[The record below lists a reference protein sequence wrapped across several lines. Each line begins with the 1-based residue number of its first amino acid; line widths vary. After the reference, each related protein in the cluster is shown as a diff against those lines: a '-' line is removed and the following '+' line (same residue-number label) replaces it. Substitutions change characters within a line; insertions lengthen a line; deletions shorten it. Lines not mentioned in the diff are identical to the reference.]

1 MKNFTNSFFL
11 ILLISS
17 NLAGQEI
24 LDSIPLSVS
33 FDEEI
38 VVTGQY
44 SPTEMQ
50 ASTLPVRVITKE
62 VIQQRAATN
71 LTEIFQ
77 QEANIRIG
85 QDPVLG
91 TTMTMNGLEGQHIK
105 ILIDGVPMIGRS
117 DGNLDLDRIQVQ
129 DIERIE
135 IIENAM
141 SVAYGTNALGGIINI
156 ITKKTQQDAWTTRIT
171 GQIQSNEQYNASL
184 ALGKKWKNFALDLN
198 YNFSHFNGF
207 STDTLRSQTW
217 NAKQQ
222 HFVGGRLY
230 YNIPSSSISL
240 SYQYNYL
247 NEVIEDRGN
256 VKLDAFP
263 SLAYAKD
270 YDFAT
275 ITQDHSMAALG
286 YLDKKKK
293 YYLDALVAFND
304 YQRAKNAYF
313 RSMKENVSEDTLDRL
328 DSDTISFQAW
338 NIRATLASQYRKKF
352 DFKAGIDIR
361 YDYTTGARIK
371 DQDAVLGDFAVF
383 ANLRYQPIQVLNIEA
398 GIRAAYNTTG
408 LIPITYSLG
417 LKWKIKDGMNLRF
430 SYARAIRTP
439 SLKELYLNFVDVNH
453 NIQGNPNLK
462 AEYAHTLSLAWSYNK
477 VYQGGQMVNIAAS
490 GFYNYIQQ
498 QISLYSYETDS
509 LGNFIID
516 NQSTK
521 YAYFNLEEYQNW
533 GINSQIKYQYKGL
546 LIRLGASLIGHYN
559 QLSTSEESI
568 APFQY
573 TLEFTQEVSYTF
585 KKIDLTLSLF
595 RRDYDK
601 QVNYVAITNPV
612 TQETE
617 IVQNTLQ
624 GYGLMDITISK
635 HFLNKGLSISAG
647 VKNLLDVQQVNQ
659 LGTTR
664 GHGGGGQGS
673 ASIAMGRIFFVR
685 LVCEPFK
692 FIKT

>member
-1 MKNFTNSFFL
+1 ML
-11 ILLISS
+11 RIIPLLLCLSQQ
-17 NLAGQEI
+17 LAAQEM

-33 FDEEI
+33 FEEEV

-44 SPTEMQ
+44 GPTEIQ

-62 VIQQRAATN
+62 MITQRAATN

-77 QEANIRIG
+77 QEPNIRIA

-91 TTMTMNGLEGQHIK
+91 TIMTMNGLEGQHIK

-129 DIERIE
+129 DVERIE

-156 ITKKTQQDAWTTRIT
+156 ITKKSSPDQWTTRIM
-171 GQIQSNEQYNASL
+171 GQIQSNEQYNASI
-184 ALGKKWKNFALDLN
+184 ALGRKWKRFAMELN

-217 NAKQQ
+217 NPKQQ
-222 HFVGGRLY
+222 HFIGGRLY
-230 YNIPSSSISL
+230 YSIPKSTISIS
-240 SYQYNYL
+240 YQVNYL
-247 NEVIEDRGN
+247 NERIQDKGN
-256 VKLDAFP
+256 VKLNAFP
-263 SLAYAKD
+263 ALSYAKD
-270 YDFAT
+270 YDFVT
-275 ITQDHSMAALG
+275 ITQDHSVAALG
-286 YLDKKKK
+286 YLDSKKR

-304 YQRAKNAYF
+304 YRRAKHGYF
-313 RSMKENVSEDTLDRL
+313 RSMNENVSEDTLDHL
-328 DSDTISFQAW
+328 DSDTTSFQAW
-338 NIRATLASQYRKKF
+338 NIRATLASQYGKRI
-352 DFKAGIDIR
+352 DFKAGIDFR

-371 DQDAVLGDFAVF
+371 DERAVLGDFAVF
-383 ANLRYQPIQVLNIEA
+383 VNLRYRPVRALNIEA

-408 LIPITYSLG
+408 LVPITYSLG
-417 LKWKIKDGMNLRF
+417 AKWNLKDGMNLRF

-462 AEYAHTLSLAWSYNK
+462 PEYAHTLSLGWSYNK
-477 VYQGGQMVNIAAS
+477 VYQGEHLATISIN

-498 QISLYSYETDS
+498 QITLYSYETDS
-509 LGNFIID
+509 VGTFVINDLS
-516 NQSTK
+516 NQ

-533 GINSQIKYQYKGL
+533 GINSQVKYQYKGL
-546 LIRLGASLIGHYN
+546 TIRLGATMIGHYN
-559 QLSTSEESI
+559 QLSPSNESI
-568 APFQY
+568 QPFQY
-573 TLEFTQEVSYTF
+573 TLELTQEVSYTF
-585 KKIDLTLSLF
+585 KKINLTLSLF

-601 QVNYVAITNPV
+601 QVNYSAYTNPM

-624 GYGLMDITISK
+624 GYGLMDFTVSK
-635 HFLNKGLSISAG
+635 YFFNKGLSISAG
-647 VKNLLDVQQVNQ
+647 IKNVLDVQQINRSGGVS
-659 LGTTR
+659 TA
-664 GHGGGGQGS
+664 HGGGGNGL

-685 LVCEPFK
+685 LICEPFK
-692 FIKT
+692 FKNR

>member
-1 MKNFTNSFFL
+1 MKLAIKGFFFL
-11 ILLISS
+11 LFVNSQLV
-17 NLAGQEI
+17 AQDM

-44 SPTEMQ
+44 SPTEMK
-50 ASTLPVRVITKE
+50 ASTLPIRVITKE
-62 VIQQRAATN
+62 MIRQRAATN
-71 LTEIFQ
+71 LTEVFQ
-77 QEANIRIG
+77 QEANIRIA

-156 ITKKTQQDAWTTRIT
+156 ITKKTTQDAWTARIT
-171 GQIQSNEQYNASL
+171 GQLQSNEQYNAGI
-184 ALGKKWKNFALDLN
+184 ALGKKWKNFAVDLN

-207 STDTLRSQTW
+207 STDTFRSQTW
-217 NAKQQ
+217 NPKQQ

-230 YNIPSSSISL
+230 YTIPSSKISL
-240 SYQYNYL
+240 SYQFNYL

-256 VKLDAFP
+256 VKLAAFP
-263 SLAYAKD
+263 VLAYAKD
-270 YDFAT
+270 YDFVT
-275 ITQDHSMAALG
+275 ITQDHSIAALG

-293 YYLDALVAFND
+293 LYLDALVAFND
-304 YQRAKNAYF
+304 YRRAKNGYF
-313 RSMKENVSEDTLDRL
+313 RSMKENVSEDRLDEL
-328 DSDTISFQAW
+328 DSDTTSFQAW
-338 NIRATLASQYRKKF
+338 NVRATLASQYRKKL
-352 DFKAGIDIR
+352 DFKIGIDIR
-361 YDYTTGARIK
+361 YDYTTGARI
-371 DQDAVLGDFAVF
+371 QAERAVLGNFAAF
-383 ANLRYQPIQVLNIEA
+383 ANLRYQPIQALNIEG

-417 LKWKIKDGMNLRF
+417 VKWKIKDGMNLRF

-462 AEYAHTLSLAWSYNK
+462 PEYAHTLSLGWSYNK
-477 VYQGGQMVNIAAS
+477 VYQGGHLVTITAN

-498 QISLYSYETDS
+498 QITLYSYETDS
-509 LGNFIID
+509 LGNFVVN
-516 NQSTK
+516 NQSNK

-533 GINSQIKYQYKGL
+533 GINNQIKYQHKGL
-546 LIRLGASLIGHYN
+546 TIRLGTTLIGHYN

-601 QVNYVAITNPV
+601 KVNYMVVTNPM

-624 GYGLMDITISK
+624 GYGLMDITASK
-635 HFLNKGLSISAG
+635 YFFNKGLLISAG
-647 VKNLLDVQQVNQ
+647 VKNVLDVQQVNQ
-659 LGTTR
+659 LGTATA
-664 GHGGGGQGS
+664 HGGGGSGS
-673 ASIAMGRIFFVR
+673 TSIAMGRIFFVR
-685 LVCEPFK
+685 LVFEPFK
-692 FIKT
+692 LK

>member
-1 MKNFTNSFFL
+1 MKTAIKGFFL
-11 ILLISS
+11 LLFVSPQLI
-17 NLAGQEI
+17 AQEM

-44 SPTEMQ
+44 SPTEMK
-50 ASTLPVRVITKE
+50 ASTLPIRVITKE
-62 VIQQRAATN
+62 MITQRAATN
-71 LTEIFQ
+71 LTEVFQ
-77 QEANIRIG
+77 QEANIRIA

-129 DIERIE
+129 DVERIE

-156 ITKKTQQDAWTTRIT
+156 ITKKSQQDTWTARIT
-171 GQIQSNEQYNASL
+171 GQLQSNEQYNASI
-184 ALGKKWKNFALDLN
+184 ALGKKWKNFAVDLN

-217 NAKQQ
+217 NPKQQ

-230 YNIPSSSISL
+230 YTIPSSAISL

-256 VKLDAFP
+256 IKLGAFP

-270 YDFAT
+270 YDFVT
-275 ITQDHSMAALG
+275 ITQDHSIAALG
-286 YLDKKKK
+286 YLDDKKH

-304 YQRAKNAYF
+304 YQRAKNGYF

-328 DSDTISFQAW
+328 DSDTTSFQAW
-338 NIRATLASQYRKKF
+338 NIRATLASQYYKKL

-371 DQDAVLGDFAVF
+371 EEQAVLGDFAAF
-383 ANLRYQPIQVLNIEA
+383 LNLRYQPIRVLNIEA

-430 SYARAIRTP
+430 SYARGIRTP

-462 AEYAHTLSLAWSYNK
+462 PEYAHTLSLGWAYNK
-477 VYQGGQMVNIAAS
+477 VYQGGHMINVATN

-498 QISLYSYETDS
+498 QITLYSYETDS
-509 LGNFIID
+509 LGNFVV
-516 NQSTK
+516 NNESNK

-533 GINSQIKYQYKGL
+533 GINSQVKYQHKGL
-546 LIRLGASLIGHYN
+546 VIRLGTTLIGHYN
-559 QLSTSEESI
+559 QLSNSEESI

-585 KKIDLTLSLF
+585 KKLNLSLSLF

-601 QVNYVAITNPV
+601 QVNYMAVTNPM

-624 GYGLMDITISK
+624 GYGLMDITVNK
-635 HFLNKGLSISAG
+635 YFFNKGLSISAG
-647 VKNLLDVQQVNQ
+647 VKNILNVQQVNQ
-659 LGTTR
+659 LGTATA
-664 GHGGGGQGS
+664 HGGGGNGS
-673 ASIAMGRIFFVR
+673 TSIAMGRIFFLR

-692 FIKT
+692 LK

>member
-1 MKNFTNSFFL
+1 MKLRINSFLFL
-11 ILLISS
+11 LFVHSQLL
-17 NLAGQEI
+17 GQEL

-44 SPTEMQ
+44 SPTEMK
-50 ASTLPVRVITKE
+50 ASTLPIRVITKE
-62 VIQQRAATN
+62 MIRQRAATN
-71 LTEIFQ
+71 LTEVFQ
-77 QEANIRIG
+77 QEANIRIA

-91 TTMTMNGLEGQHIK
+91 TNMMMNGLEGQHIK
-105 ILIDGVPMIGRS
+105 ILVDGVPMIGRS

-129 DIERIE
+129 DVERIE

-156 ITKKTQQDAWTTRIT
+156 ITKKNKQEAWMARIS
-171 GQIQSNEQYNASL
+171 GQAQTNEQYNASI
-184 ALGKKWKNFALDLN
+184 ALGKKWKNFAVDLN

-217 NAKQQ
+217 NPKQQ

-230 YNIPSSSISL
+230 YNIPSSSIKL

-256 VKLDAFP
+256 VKLAAFP

-270 YDFAT
+270 YDFVT

-286 YLDKKKK
+286 YLNKKKS

-304 YQRAKNAYF
+304 YERAKNAYF
-313 RSMKENVSEDTLDRL
+313 RSMEENINADTLDRL
-328 DSDTISFQAW
+328 DSDTTSFQAW
-338 NIRATLASQYRKKF
+338 NIRATLASQYRKKL
-352 DFKAGIDIR
+352 DFKAGLDIR
-361 YDYTTGARIK
+361 YDYTTGARI
-371 DQDAVLGDFAVF
+371 QEERAVLGDFAAFV
-383 ANLRYQPIQVLNIEA
+383 NLRYQPIQALNIEA

-408 LIPITYSLG
+408 LVPITYSLG
-417 LKWKIKDGMNLRF
+417 AKWKIKDGMNLRF

-462 AEYAHTLSLAWSYNK
+462 PEYAHTLSLGWSYNK
-477 VYQGGQMVNIAAS
+477 VYQGGRLVTIAAN

-498 QISLYSYETDS
+498 QITLYSYETDS
-509 LGNFIID
+509 LGNFIVD
-516 NQSTK
+516 NQSNQ
-521 YAYFNLEEYQNW
+521 YAYFNLEKYQNW
-533 GINSQIKYQYKGL
+533 GINSQVKYQHKGL
-546 LIRLGASLIGHYN
+546 LIRLGATLIGHYN

-585 KKIDLTLSLF
+585 KKMDLSLSLF

-601 QVNYVAITNPV
+601 QVNYTLLTNPM

-624 GYGLMDITISK
+624 GYGLMDITLSK
-635 HFLNKGLSISAG
+635 SFFNKALSISAG
-647 VKNLLDVQQVNQ
+647 VKNVLDVQQINQ
-659 LGTTR
+659 LGTTTI
-664 GHGGGGQGS
+664 HGGGGSGS
-673 ASIAMGRIFFVR
+673 TSIAMGRIFFVR
-685 LVCEPFK
+685 FVCEPFQLK
-692 FIKT
+692 K

>member
-1 MKNFTNSFFL
+1 MKQAIKGCFFL
-11 ILLISS
+11 MLISQQ
-17 NLAGQEI
+17 LVGQEM

-33 FDEEI
+33 FDEEV

-50 ASTLPVRVITKE
+50 ASTLPIRVITKE
-62 VIQQRAATN
+62 MITQRAATN
-71 LTEIFQ
+71 LTEVFQ
-77 QEANIRIG
+77 QEANIRIA

-117 DGNLDLDRIQVQ
+117 DGNLDLERIQVQ

-156 ITKKTQQDAWTTRIT
+156 ITKKTKQDAWTTRIM
-171 GQIQSNEQYNASL
+171 GQFQSNEQYNASL
-184 ALGKKWKNFALDLN
+184 ALGKKWKNFAVDLK

-217 NAKQQ
+217 NPKQQ

-230 YNIPSSSISL
+230 YTIPSSKISL

-247 NEVIEDRGN
+247 NEVIADRGN
-256 VKLDAFP
+256 VKLAAFP
-263 SLAYAKD
+263 SLSYAKD
-270 YDFAT
+270 YDFVT
-275 ITQDHSMAALG
+275 TTQDHSIAALG
-286 YLDKKKK
+286 YLDKKKQ

-304 YQRAKNAYF
+304 YRRAKNAYF
-313 RSMKENVSEDTLDRL
+313 RSMKENVSTDTLDRL

-338 NIRATLASQYRKKF
+338 NIRATLASQYGKRL
-352 DFKAGIDIR
+352 DFKVGVDIR
-361 YDYTTGARIK
+361 YDYTTGARI
-371 DQDAVLGDFAVF
+371 QQEYAVLGDYAAFV
-383 ANLRYQPIQVLNIEA
+383 NLRYQPIQMLNIEA

-417 LKWKIKDGMNLRF
+417 VKWKIKDGMNLRF

-462 AEYAHTLSLAWSYNK
+462 PEYAHTLSLGWSYNK
-477 VYQGGQMVNIAAS
+477 VYEGGHLMNVATN

-498 QISLYSYETDS
+498 QISLYSYQTDS
-509 LGNFIID
+509 LGNFVID
-516 NQSTK
+516 NQSNQ
-521 YAYFNLEEYQNW
+521 YAYFNVEEYQNW
-533 GINSQIKYQYKGL
+533 GINSQVKYQHKGL
-546 LIRLGASLIGHYN
+546 VIRLGATLIGHYN

-601 QVNYVAITNPV
+601 QVNYTAVTNPI
-612 TQETE
+612 TQETA

-624 GYGLMDITISK
+624 GYGLMDITLNK
-635 HFLNKGLSISAG
+635 RFFNKGLSISAG
-647 VKNLLDVQQVNQ
+647 VKNVLDVQQVNQ
-659 LGTTR
+659 LGTATA
-664 GHGGGGQGS
+664 HGGGGNS
-673 ASIAMGRIFFVR
+673 STSIAMGRIFFVR

-692 FIKT
+692 LK

>member
-1 MKNFTNSFFL
+1 MRLAIKIVFFL
-11 ILLISS
+11 LLISS
-17 NLAGQEI
+17 KLIAQEL
-24 LDSIPLSVS
+24 LDSILLSVS

-50 ASTLPVRVITKE
+50 ASTLPIRVISKE
-62 VIQQRAATN
+62 MIMQRAATN
-71 LTEIFQ
+71 LTEVFQ
-77 QEANIRIG
+77 QEANIRIA

-156 ITKKTQQDAWTTRIT
+156 ITKKTQQDAWTTRIA
-171 GQIQSNEQYNASL
+171 GQLQSNEQYNASI
-184 ALGKKWKNFALDLN
+184 ALGKKWKNFAIDLN

-217 NAKQQ
+217 NPKQQ

-230 YNIPSSSISL
+230 YTIPSSKISL

-263 SLAYAKD
+263 SLSYAKD
-270 YDFAT
+270 YDFVT
-275 ITQDHSMAALG
+275 ITQDHSIAALG
-286 YLDKKKK
+286 YLDDNKQ

-313 RSMKENVSEDTLDRL
+313 RSMNENGSEDTLDRL
-328 DSDTISFQAW
+328 DSDTTSFQAW
-338 NIRATLASQYRKKF
+338 NIRATLASQYGKKL

-371 DQDAVLGDFAVF
+371 EERAILGDVAAFVNF
-383 ANLRYQPIQVLNIEA
+383 RYQPIRVLNIEA
-398 GIRAAYNTTG
+398 GIRVAYNTTG

-462 AEYAHTLSLAWSYNK
+462 PEYAHTLSLGWSYNK
-477 VYQGGQMVNIAAS
+477 VYQGGHMVNIAAN

-498 QISLYSYETDS
+498 QITLYSYETDS
-509 LGNFIID
+509 LGNFVID
-516 NQSTK
+516 NQSNN
-521 YAYFNLEEYQNW
+521 YAYFNLEKYQNW
-533 GINSQIKYQYKGL
+533 GINTQVKYQHKGL
-546 LIRLGASLIGHYN
+546 VIRLGATLIGYYN
-559 QLSTSEESI
+559 QLSSSEESI

-585 KKIDLTLSLF
+585 KKMGLSLSLF

-601 QVNYVAITNPV
+601 QVNYTAVTNPI
-612 TQETE
+612 TQETA

-624 GYGLMDITISK
+624 GYGLMDVTISK
-635 HFLNKGLSISAG
+635 HFFNKGLSISAG
-647 VKNLLDVQQVNQ
+647 VKNVLDVQQINQ
-659 LGTTR
+659 LGTAATA
-664 GHGGGGQGS
+664 HGGGGNGS
-673 ASIAMGRIFFVR
+673 TSIAMGRIFFLR
-685 LVCEPFK
+685 LVCEPFQFK
-692 FIKT
+692 

>member
-1 MKNFTNSFFL
+1 MKIAIKSFFL
-11 ILLISS
+11 LLLLSS
-17 NLAGQEI
+17 NLVAQEV

-44 SPTEMQ
+44 SPTEIQ
-50 ASTLPVRVITKE
+50 ASTLPIRVITKE
-62 VIQQRAATN
+62 MITQRAASN
-71 LTEIFQ
+71 LTEVFQ
-77 QEANIRIG
+77 QEANIRVA

-91 TTMTMNGLEGQHIK
+91 TIMTMNGLEGQHIK

-156 ITKKTQQDAWTTRIT
+156 ITKKTPQDTWTTRMM
-171 GQIQSNEQYNASL
+171 GQVQSNEQYNASI
-184 ALGKKWKNFALDLN
+184 ALGKKWKNFGLDLN

-217 NAKQQ
+217 NPKQQ
-222 HFVGGRLY
+222 HFVGGHLY
-230 YNIPSSSISL
+230 YAIPSSKISL

-256 VKLDAFP
+256 VKLAAFP
-263 SLAYAKD
+263 SLSYAKD
-270 YDFAT
+270 YDFVT
-275 ITQDHSMAALG
+275 ITQDHNISVLG
-286 YLDKKKK
+286 YLDKKKQ

-304 YQRAKNAYF
+304 YRRTKNAYF

-338 NIRATLASQYRKKF
+338 NIRATLASQFRKKI
-352 DFKAGIDIR
+352 DFKVGIDLR
-361 YDYTTGARIK
+361 YDYTTGARIESK
-371 DQDAVLGDFAVF
+371 RAVLGDFAGF
-383 ANLRYQPIQVLNIEA
+383 ANLRYQPVRALNIEA
-398 GIRAAYNTTG
+398 GIRVSYNTTG
-408 LIPITYSLG
+408 LIPVTYSLG
-417 LKWKIKDGMNLRF
+417 MKWKIKDGMNLRF

-462 AEYAHTLSLAWSYNK
+462 AEYAHTLSLGWSYNK
-477 VYQGGQMVNIAAS
+477 VYEGGHMVNVATN

-498 QISLYSYETDS
+498 QISLYSYQTDS
-509 LGNFIID
+509 LGNFVID
-516 NQSTK
+516 NQSNK

-533 GINSQIKYQYKGL
+533 GINSQVKYQYKGL
-546 LIRLGASLIGHYN
+546 VIRLGATLIGHYN
-559 QLSTSEESI
+559 QLSSSEESI

-601 QVNYVAITNPV
+601 QVNYTAVTNPI
-612 TQETE
+612 TQEIE

-624 GYGLMDITISK
+624 GYGLMDITLSK
-635 HFLNKGLSISAG
+635 HFFSKGLLISAG
-647 VKNLLDVQQVNQ
+647 IKNVLNVQQINQ
-659 LGTTR
+659 LGIATA
-664 GHGGGGQGS
+664 HGGGGNQS

-685 LVCEPFK
+685 LIIEPFK
-692 FIKT
+692 LK